1 MKKSF
6 RTTYACI
13 LAAVMGHML
22 SAAEPSGFTIRGII
36 YHKTDK
42 GVEPV
47 DMAVVSVPE
56 FTIGGS
62 TNLQGE
68 YLLQNVPSGKVR
80 LTVHSLGYVPVDT
93 TISVT
98 ADRTLNF
105 VMKAD
110 NFRLDEVVVTAKAS
124 KAGQSTASTISRT
137 AMDHMQT
144 SSLADLMQLLPGGVV
159 SNPNLSSASTMNIR
173 AFGNYY
179 GDNAESG
186 ALNMNSLGTAIIM
199 DGSPISNNANMQ
211 SINSAINGSLMSKG
225 DVAVGGGV
233 PPNSGVDLRQISTDN
248 IESVEVIRGI
258 PSAEYGDL
266 TAGAVIVNSKA
277 GKEPLSI
284 RFKTNPN
291 VYQFSANKGLVLGEK
306 AGNLNIGADYAYN
319 VTKPTE
325 AYKYYQRATGKLLY
339 SNVWLDG
346 KWRSNTSL
354 DFIYGRNTM
363 EPNPDNKMTRRGEG
377 ARDIGGILNTNG
389 TFYIDKGW
397 FRSLKYAISGSYM
410 DRHSYYEQIYND
422 AMGVYSLAEQDGLIA
437 TNRPG
442 NNIYDTEGRPITN
455 WTGNKDTFVTMLP
468 DSYFGRYDIYGKEVN
483 VFSKVSAQ
491 FAGKIGKTSHQIL
504 VGADFKT
511 DGNLGDGQVFD
522 PMTPPH
528 NSIVAVSNRPRK
540 YKDIPF
546 VSQLG
551 VFAEENLAW
560 SFAPGRKLYLQAGV
574 RFDQIFDFK
583 HAFSPRINLAV
594 NILKDQALTLRGGW
608 GILSKAPTVGYL
620 YPDRA
625 YFDFVNFNSMTDQ
638 TVPEDKRLAMVTTR
652 AFDTENR
659 DRLEIAKNYISE
671 IGIDSQLGGMFFSVT
686 GYYEKMNNGYML
698 SSSYDTWQ
706 WMQYDI
712 YRSSGLPSPSGF
724 PALTLAN
731 SYGYLASYLAP
742 SNNITDI
749 SKGVELSLDFG
760 RINSI
765 RTSFTLNGAYMS
777 NLFYENGPTFYNR
790 DSGLTD
796 QFHVGIY
803 EGESEKLHRE
813 RLVTTL
819 RATHN
824 IPRIGLVITLTAQVT
839 WMEKEWSSFGN
850 DSIPIGYLDVFDHGA
865 RKAFSMSDFE
875 KLTPGT
881 QEYKAMEAILKTT
894 YDYRYRVERR
904 PPLLLMNINVTKEFK
919 KNLRVSFFANNM
931 FMSYPVYKSR
941 VNPGEQYRRNPNL
954 FFGLEL
960 VAIIK

>member
-47 DMAVVSVPE
+47 DMAVVSIPE

-233 PPNSGVDLRQISTDN
+233 SPNSGVDLRQISTDN

-455 WTGNKDTFVTMLP
+455 
-468 DSYFGRYDIYGKEVN
+468 
-483 VFSKVSAQ
+483 
-491 FAGKIGKTSHQIL
+491 
-504 VGADFKT
+504 
-511 DGNLGDGQVFD
+511 
-522 PMTPPH
+522 
-528 NSIVAVSNRPRK
+528 
-540 YKDIPF
+540 
-546 VSQLG
+546 
-551 VFAEENLAW
+551 
-560 SFAPGRKLYLQAGV
+560 
-574 RFDQIFDFK
+574 
-583 HAFSPRINLAV
+583 
-594 NILKDQALTLRGGW
+594 
-608 GILSKAPTVGYL
+608 
-620 YPDRA
+620 
-625 YFDFVNFNSMTDQ
+625 
-638 TVPEDKRLAMVTTR
+638 
-652 AFDTENR
+652 
-659 DRLEIAKNYISE
+659 
-671 IGIDSQLGGMFFSVT
+671 
-686 GYYEKMNNGYML
+686 
-698 SSSYDTWQ
+698 
-706 WMQYDI
+706 
-712 YRSSGLPSPSGF
+712 
-724 PALTLAN
+724 
-731 SYGYLASYLAP
+731 
-742 SNNITDI
+742 
-749 SKGVELSLDFG
+749 LSL
-760 RINSI
+760 IHI
-765 RTSFTLNGAYMS
+765 
-777 NLFYENGPTFYNR
+777 
-790 DSGLTD
+790 
-796 QFHVGIY
+796 
-803 EGESEKLHRE
+803 
-813 RLVTTL
+813 
-819 RATHN
+819 
-824 IPRIGLVITLTAQVT
+824 
-839 WMEKEWSSFGN
+839 
-850 DSIPIGYLDVFDHGA
+850 
-865 RKAFSMSDFE
+865 
-875 KLTPGT
+875 
-881 QEYKAMEAILKTT
+881 
-894 YDYRYRVERR
+894 
-904 PPLLLMNINVTKEFK
+904 
-919 KNLRVSFFANNM
+919 
-931 FMSYPVYKSR
+931 
-941 VNPGEQYRRNPNL
+941 
-954 FFGLEL
+954 
-960 VAIIK
+960 